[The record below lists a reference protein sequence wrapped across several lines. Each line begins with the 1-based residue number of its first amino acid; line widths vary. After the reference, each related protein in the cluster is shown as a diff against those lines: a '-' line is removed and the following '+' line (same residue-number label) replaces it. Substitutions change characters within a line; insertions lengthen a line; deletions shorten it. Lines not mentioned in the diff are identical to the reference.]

1 MTSDRRDA
9 DPDPYSV
16 TREIALKAL
25 DRRAYARAE
34 LGDYLAR
41 KGAAV
46 DVIGRV
52 LDRFEEVGLIEDG
65 AFASQWVESRH
76 RVRRLPRRALVAEL
90 RRKGLEEDVINR
102 AVSVVDQEAE
112 ARAARDLAEAK
123 AGSVAG
129 LPPDTALRRLVGM
142 LGRRGF
148 NGELAWSTAKDVL
161 AERDDPAGV
170 GREPQ
175 GWGPE

>member
-52 LDRFEEVGLIEDG
+52 LDRFEEVGLIDDG
-65 AFASQWVESRH
+65 AFASQRVESRH
-76 RVRRLPRRALVAEL
+76 RVRRLPRRAFGA
-90 RRKGLEEDVINR
+90 GG
-102 AVSVVDQEAE
+102 
-112 ARAARDLAEAK
+112 RAAR
-123 AGSVAG
+123 AG
-129 LPPDTALRRLVGM
+129 
-142 LGRRGF
+142 
-148 NGELAWSTAKDVL
+148 
-161 AERDDPAGV
+161 PAD
-170 GREPQ
+170 
-175 GWGPE
+175 